1 VSATVLIVDDHEDTR
16 ELYALA
22 LGAEMG
28 VNVVTAEDGVRALAM
43 LHEHRPAVVVVD
55 LGMPIMDG
63 YELVR
68 RMRQDPVTART
79 QTIALSGFTGTQD
92 RAKARSAGFDH
103 FLGKPCLP
111 QELAA
116 IVKSCLEKS

>member
-1 VSATVLIVDDHEDTR
+1 VTATVLIVDDHDDTR

-22 LGAEMG
+22 LGAELG
-28 VNVVTAEDGVRALAM
+28 VNVVTAENGLHALEM
-43 LHEHRPAVVVVD
+43 LREHRPAVVVVD

-68 RMRQDPVTART
+68 RMREDPATAKTRA
-79 QTIALSGFTGTQD
+79 IALSGFTGTQD
-92 RAKARSAGFDH
+92 RARARSAGFEQ

-111 QELAA
+111 HDLAA
-116 IVKSCLEKS
+116 LVRSCLGEK